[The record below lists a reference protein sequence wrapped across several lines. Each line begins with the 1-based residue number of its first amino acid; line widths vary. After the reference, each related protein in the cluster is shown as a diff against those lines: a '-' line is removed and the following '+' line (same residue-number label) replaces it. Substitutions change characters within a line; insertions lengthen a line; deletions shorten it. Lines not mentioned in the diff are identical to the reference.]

1 MEAALTAG
9 KTQEEVD
16 AWTTANAGAPEKK
29 EEEISEVAPAAEAM
43 KLQQQQTILQR
54 RRLSL
59 SYYCVQVPWWYLLIL
74 KVYLLRLLPCTV
86 SIGKTVPIES

>member
-1 MEAALTAG
+1 VEAALTAG

-16 AWTTANAGAPEKK
+16 AWTKTA
-29 EEEISEVAPAAEAM
+29 EVAPAAEAM

>member
-1 MEAALTAG
+1 VEAALTAG

-16 AWTTANAGAPEKK
+16 AWKTA
-29 EEEISEVAPAAEAM
+29 EVAPAAEAM

>member
-1 MEAALTAG
+1 VEAALTAG

-16 AWTTANAGAPEKK
+16 AWTTANAGESKTAK
-29 EEEISEVAPAAEAM
+29 VAPAAEAM